1 MFAQGDHINLVPVAG
16 KYCIC
21 EESYD
26 ESHKWSAT
34 AHLSLSRI
42 LSSHQPVAEAP
53 NLSYNYQ
60 RRVRKALLSESA
72 PLFPFQ
78 VNSWKWEMF
87 EELFARDRLKRLQCL
102 PCAAAFRGELM

>member
-1 MFAQGDHINLVPVAG
+1 M
-16 KYCIC
+16 
-21 EESYD
+21 
-26 ESHKWSAT
+26 
-34 AHLSLSRI
+34 
-42 LSSHQPVAEAP
+42 
-53 NLSYNYQ
+53 
-60 RRVRKALLSESA
+60 RKALLSESA